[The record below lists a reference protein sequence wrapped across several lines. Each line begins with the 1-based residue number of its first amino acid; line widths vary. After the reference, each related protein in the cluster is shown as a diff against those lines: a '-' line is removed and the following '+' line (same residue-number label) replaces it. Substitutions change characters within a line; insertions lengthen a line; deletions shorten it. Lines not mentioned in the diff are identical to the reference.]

1 MQSIG
6 IYFKINTQIK
16 KKKSKC
22 FTVIKKSPAGKTVL
36 PLWELYGLA
45 IYIFPNFLM
54 MKKTTQEGLVSAGGW
69 HHSLQTVSWL
79 IMTEHKVQAVI
90 P

>member
-1 MQSIG
+1 M
-6 IYFKINTQIK
+6 
-16 KKKSKC
+16 
-22 FTVIKKSPAGKTVL
+22 L

-79 IMTEHKVQAVI
+79 IMTMAQSTGCHSLILPREEQEGGREYKK
-90 P
+90 